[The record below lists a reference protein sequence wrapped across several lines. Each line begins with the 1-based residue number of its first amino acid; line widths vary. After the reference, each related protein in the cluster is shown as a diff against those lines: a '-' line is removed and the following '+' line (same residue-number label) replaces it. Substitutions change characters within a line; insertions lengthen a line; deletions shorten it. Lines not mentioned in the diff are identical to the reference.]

1 MPDHVHVVLEATS
14 PESELCRLMN
24 SWKQQTGYA
33 HARATGSKL
42 WQNGYYDHVLRK
54 DEDRLGI
61 IAYLLSNPLRAGLVS
76 DLRRYPFWGSGV
88 WNRDQLLEAVQHL
101 IAERT
106 RRCTCPRTLKH
117 ALYENVRQRTGRA
130 TAICEQRAL

>member
-1 MPDHVHVVLEATS
+1 MWFSRQPR

-76 DLRRYPFWGSGV
+76 DLRRYPFWGSGYGNAISS
-88 WNRDQLLEAVQHL
+88 W
-101 IAERT
+101 
-106 RRCTCPRTLKH
+106 RRCNT
-117 ALYENVRQRTGRA
+117 
-130 TAICEQRAL
+130 